1 MLEPARRPTPKEN
14 PMAKELA
21 FVLINPYTV
30 AKSRTGG
37 VIARYISRTG
47 LDFVAAR
54 MFAPNQELAHAY
66 AELIRNDPDID
77 PIIRPMLADYVER
90 EYGPDPATGR
100 RKRVMMLLFE
110 GENAIQ
116 AVKDVTGPIRPTNSG
131 EGVRDTYGDYI
142 LDLAGA
148 VHYLEPAVFI
158 GPNLH
163 ATAEA
168 LKLWCRYSEECG
180 GVVDTAGDVPQGET
194 LEQAL
199 VIIKPDNFRF
209 ASARPGLIIDIFS
222 RSGLR
227 IVAAKIHRMT
237 VAEAEE
243 FYGPVRGVLREKLK
257 GMVSER
263 TAKAVASELSLAIPD
278 DAKAKLGE
286 ILGPIYGDNQFYQIV
301 QFMTGR
307 WGEGLV
313 EEEKAKPGTLHCLL
327 LVYAGLDAIARIRNI
342 LGPTDPSKAL
352 PGSVRREFGQDI
364 MVNAAHASD
373 SVENAKR
380 EMQITKVGAD
390 TLRPWVDAYYP

>member
-1 MLEPARRPTPKEN
+1 
-14 PMAKELA
+14 MAKELA

-54 MFAPNQELAHAY
+54 MFTPNKELAHAY
-66 AELIRNDPDID
+66 AEQIRNDMEIAEPT
-77 PIIRPMLADYVER
+77 RPLLADYVER
-90 EYGPDPATGR
+90 EYGPDPVTGSGR
-100 RKRVMMLLFE
+100 RVMMLLFE

-116 AVKDVTGPIRPTNSG
+116 LVKDVTGPIRLTNSG
-131 EGVRDTYGDYI
+131 ESVRDTYGDYI
-142 LDLAGA
+142 LKQSGS

-158 GPNLH
+158 GPSAH
-163 ATAEA
+163 AVEQA
-168 LKLWCRYSEECG
+168 LKLWAKYSAECG
-180 GVVDTAGDVPQGET
+180 GIVDAAGDVTQGST
-194 LEQAL
+194 LEEAL
-199 VIIKPDNFRF
+199 VILKPDNFRF

-227 IVAAKIHRMT
+227 IVGAKIHRMT

-243 FYGPVRGVLREKLK
+243 FYGPVRNVLREKLK
-257 GMVSER
+257 GMVAER
-263 TAKAVASELSLAIPD
+263 SARAVTTELGMELSEEI
-278 DAKAKLGE
+278 KGELGNL
-286 ILGPIYGDNQFYQIV
+286 LGPKFGDNQFYEII

-313 EEEKAKPGTLHCLL
+313 DSEKEKPGTLRCLL
-327 LVYAGLDAIARIRNI
+327 LVYAGPNAISRIRGI

-380 EMQITKVGAD
+380 EMGITKVAED
-390 TLRPWVDAYYP
+390 TLKTWVEAYYP

>member
-1 MLEPARRPTPKEN
+1 
-14 PMAKELA
+14 MAKELA

-54 MFAPNQELAHAY
+54 MFAPNAELTHAY
-66 AELIRNDPDID
+66 AEQIRNDLEID
-77 PIIRPMLADYVER
+77 ETTRPLLADYVER
-90 EYGPDPATGR
+90 EYGPDPVSGCSR
-100 RKRVMMLLFE
+100 RVMMLLFE

-116 AVKDVTGPIRPTNSG
+116 LVKEVTGPIRPTNSG
-131 EGVRDTYGDYI
+131 ETVRDTYGDYI
-142 LDLAGA
+142 LGQAGS

-158 GPNLH
+158 GPSKK
-163 ATAEA
+163 AVGEA
-168 LKLWCRYSEECG
+168 LQLWAKFSVECG
-180 GVVDTAGDVPQGET
+180 GLVDSAGDVTQGSAME
-194 LEQAL
+194 EAL
-199 VIIKPDNFRF
+199 VILKPDNFRF

-227 IVAAKIHRMT
+227 IVGAKIHRMT

-243 FYGPVRGVLREKLK
+243 FYGPVRHVLREKLK
-257 GMVSER
+257 GMVAER
-263 TAKAVASELSLAIPD
+263 AAKAVATELGMEVPEEI
-278 DAKAKLGE
+278 KGELGDL
-286 ILGPIYGDNQFYQIV
+286 LGPKYGDNQFYEII

-313 EEEKAKPGTLHCLL
+313 DEEKAKPGSLRCLL
-327 LVYAGLDAIARIRNI
+327 LVYAGPNAISRIRGI

-373 SVENAKR
+373 SVENARR
-380 EMQITKVGAD
+380 EMGITKVGED
-390 TLRPWVDAYYP
+390 TLQTWVEAYYP

>member
-1 MLEPARRPTPKEN
+1 
-14 PMAKELA
+14 MAKELA

-54 MFAPNQELAHAY
+54 MFAPSAELAQAY
-66 AELIRNDPDID
+66 AQLIRTDLEVDPV
-77 PIIRPMLADYVER
+77 IRPILADYVER
-90 EYGPDPATGR
+90 EFGPDPATGR
-100 RKRVMMLLFE
+100 SRRVMMLLFE

-116 AVKDVTGPIRPTNSG
+116 SVKDVTGPIRPTNSG
-131 EGVRDTYGDYI
+131 ESVRDTYGDHI
-142 LDLAGA
+142 LDAAGA

-158 GPNLH
+158 GPTVH
-163 ATAEA
+163 ATGEA
-168 LKLWCRYSEECG
+168 LKLWAKYSVSCG
-180 GVVDTAGDVPQGET
+180 GIVDAAGDVAQGAASE
-194 LEQAL
+194 EAL
-199 VIIKPDNFRF
+199 VILKPDNFRF

-227 IVAAKIHRMT
+227 IVGAKIHRMT

-243 FYGPVRGVLREKLK
+243 FYGPVRHMLREKLK
-257 GMVSER
+257 GKVAER
-263 TAKAVASELSLAIPD
+263 SAKALATELNMEIPEAVKGQIGD
-278 DAKAKLGE
+278 
-286 ILGPIYGDNQFYQIV
+286 ILGPIFGDNQFYQIV

-313 EEEKAKPGTLHCLL
+313 DEEKTKPGNLRCLL
-327 LVYAGLDAIARIRNI
+327 LVYAGPNAISRIRSI

-373 SVENAKR
+373 SVENARR
-380 EMQITKVGAD
+380 EMGITKVGED
-390 TLRPWVDAYYP
+390 TICSWVEAYYP

>member
-1 MLEPARRPTPKEN
+1 
-14 PMAKELA
+14 MAKELA

-30 AKSRTGG
+30 SKSRTGG

-47 LDFVAAR
+47 LDLVAAR
-54 MFAPNQELAHAY
+54 MFAPHAALANAF
-66 AELIRNDPDID
+66 AEQIRSDTDVDPLIRPL
-77 PIIRPMLADYVER
+77 LADYAAR

-100 RKRVMMLLFE
+100 CRRVMMLLFE

-116 AVKDVTGPIRPTNSG
+116 LVKDVTGPIRPTNSG
-131 EGVRDTYGDYI
+131 ETVRDTYGDYI
-142 LDLAGA
+142 LDVAGA
-148 VHYLEPAVFI
+148 VKYLEPAVFI
-158 GPNLH
+158 GPSPH
-163 ATAEA
+163 AIGET
-168 LKLWCRYSEECG
+168 LKLWAKFSAECG
-180 GVVDTAGDVPQGET
+180 GVVDAAGDVAQGAT
-194 LEQAL
+194 LEEAL
-199 VIIKPDNFRF
+199 VILKPDNFRF

-227 IVAAKIHRMT
+227 IVGAKVHRMT

-243 FYGPVRGVLREKLK
+243 FYGPVRDVLREKLK
-257 GMVSER
+257 GKVAER
-263 TAKAVASELSLAIPD
+263 AAKAVAAELGMEISEEI
-278 DAKAKLGE
+278 KGQLGE
-286 ILGPIYGDNQFYQIV
+286 MIGPTYGDNQFYQIV

-313 EEEKAKPGTLHCLL
+313 DDEKAKPGNSRCLL
-327 LVYAGLDAIARIRNI
+327 LVYAGPNAISRIRSI

-380 EMQITKVGAD
+380 EMRITKVAEE
-390 TLRPWVDAYYP
+390 TIRPWIEAYYP

>member
-1 MLEPARRPTPKEN
+1 
-14 PMAKELA
+14 MAKELA

-37 VIARYISRTG
+37 VIARYISRTN

-54 MFAPNQELAHAY
+54 MFAPNAGLAHAY
-66 AELIRNDPDID
+66 AELIRNDPDVD
-77 PIIRPMLADYVER
+77 PVVRPLLANYVER

-110 GENAIQ
+110 GEDAIQ
-116 AVKDVTGPIRPTNSG
+116 RVKDVTGPIRPTNSG

-142 LDLAGA
+142 LDAAGA
-148 VHYLEPAVFI
+148 IHYLEPAVFI
-158 GPNLH
+158 GPNLN

-168 LKLWCRYSEECG
+168 LKLWAKYSAECG
-180 GVVDTAGDVPQGET
+180 GIVDAAGDVPQGAT
-194 LEQAL
+194 LEEAL
-199 VIIKPDNFRF
+199 VILKPDNFRF

-227 IVAAKIHRMT
+227 IVAAKLHRMT

-243 FYGPVRGVLREKLK
+243 FYGPVRNVLREKLK
-257 GMVSER
+257 GQVAER
-263 TAKAVASELSLAIPD
+263 AAKVLAAELNMGISD
-278 DAKAKLGE
+278 ETKARLGAL
-286 ILGPIYGDNQFYQIV
+286 LGPDYGDHQFYQIV

-307 WGEGLV
+307 WGQGLV
-313 EEEKAKPGTLHCLL
+313 DEEKSKPGTWQCLL
-327 LVYAGLDAIARIRNI
+327 LVYAGVDAIARIRSI

-373 SVENAKR
+373 SVENARR
-380 EMQITKVGAD
+380 EMKIVKVGED
-390 TLRPWVDAYYP
+390 TLGPLVQAYYP

>member
-1 MLEPARRPTPKEN
+1 
-14 PMAKELA
+14 MAKELA

-54 MFAPNQELAHAY
+54 MFAPHAELAHAY
-66 AELIRNDPDID
+66 AEQIRNDLEVEPV
-77 PIIRPMLADYVER
+77 IRPILADYVER
-90 EYGPDPATGR
+90 EYGPDPATGQ

-110 GENAIQ
+110 GDNAIQ
-116 AVKDVTGPIRPTNSG
+116 AVKDVTGTIRPTNTG
-131 EGVRDTYGDYI
+131 ESVRDTYGDYI
-142 LDLAGA
+142 MDAAGA
-148 VHYLEPAVFI
+148 VQYLEPAVFI
-158 GPNLH
+158 GPNIK
-163 ATAEA
+163 ATGEA
-168 LKLWCRYSEECG
+168 LTLWARYTEECG
-180 GVVDTAGDVPQGET
+180 GIVDTAGDVPTGET
-194 LEQAL
+194 LEEAL
-199 VIIKPDNFRF
+199 VIIKPDSFRF
-209 ASARPGLIIDIFS
+209 ASARPGLIIDVFS

-237 VAEAEE
+237 VAEAED

-257 GMVSER
+257 GLVAER
-263 TAKAVASELSLAIPD
+263 SAKAVAAELDMVIPED
-278 DAKAKLGE
+278 VKGQLGE
-286 ILGPIYGDNQFYQIV
+286 LLGPRYGENQFYLII

-313 EEEKAKPGTLHCLL
+313 EEEKTKPGTSQCLL
-327 LVYAGLDAIARIRNI
+327 LVYAGVNAIDRIRSI

-352 PGSVRREFGQDI
+352 PGSVRREFGENI

-380 EMQITKVGAD
+380 EMKITQVGAD
-390 TLRPWVDAYYP
+390 TVRPLVDTYYP

>member
-1 MLEPARRPTPKEN
+1 
-14 PMAKELA
+14 MAKELA

-54 MFAPNQELAHAY
+54 MFAPNAELAHAY
-66 AELIRNDPDID
+66 AELIRNDPEID
-77 PIIRPMLADYVER
+77 PVLRPILADYVER

-116 AVKDVTGPIRPTNSG
+116 AVKNVTGPIRPTNSG

-142 LDLAGA
+142 LDAAGA
-148 VHYLEPAVFI
+148 IHYLEPAVFI
-158 GPNLH
+158 GPNPH
-163 ATAEA
+163 ATADA
-168 LKLWCRYSEECG
+168 LKLWARFSEECG
-180 GVVDTAGDVPQGET
+180 GVVDAAGDVPQGAT
-194 LEQAL
+194 LEEAL

-243 FYGPVRGVLREKLK
+243 FYGPVRHVLRDKLK

-263 TAKAVASELSLAIPD
+263 AAKAVSAELGMAIHD
-278 DAKAKLGE
+278 DVKTRLGE
-286 ILGPIYGDNQFYQIV
+286 LLGPVYGDNQFYQIV

-313 EEEKAKPGTLHCLL
+313 DEEKSKPGTTQCLL
-327 LVYAGLDAIARIRNI
+327 LVYAGVNAIARIRDI

-373 SVENAKR
+373 SVENAQR
-380 EMQITKVGAD
+380 EMRIVQVGAD
-390 TLRPWVDAYYP
+390 TLRPWLEAYYP

>member
-1 MLEPARRPTPKEN
+1 
-14 PMAKELA
+14 MAKELA

-30 AKSRTGG
+30 SKSRTGG

-54 MFAPNQELAHAY
+54 MFAPNQELANAY
-66 AELIRNDPDID
+66 AQLIRNDPDID
-77 PIIRPMLADYVER
+77 AVIRPMLADYVER
-90 EYGPDPATGR
+90 EYGPDAVTGR

-131 EGVRDTYGDYI
+131 EGVRDTFGDYI
-142 LDLAGA
+142 LDAAGA
-148 VHYLEPAVFI
+148 IHYLEPAVFI
-158 GPNLH
+158 GPNPH

-168 LKLWCRYSEECG
+168 LKLWAHYSDECG
-180 GVVDTAGDVPQGET
+180 GIVDAAGDVPQGTT
-194 LEQAL
+194 LEEAL

-243 FYGPVRGVLREKLK
+243 FYGPVRDVLREKLK
-257 GMVSER
+257 GMVAER
-263 TAKAVASELSLAIPD
+263 AAKAVAAELGMEVPEEI
-278 DAKAKLGE
+278 KGQLGD
-286 ILGPIYGDNQFYQIV
+286 ILGPRFGDNQFYQIV

-313 EEEKAKPGTLHCLL
+313 DEEKSKPGTVHCLL
-327 LVYAGLDAIARIRNI
+327 LVYAGVNAISRIRNI

-364 MVNAAHASD
+364 MVNAAHSSD
-373 SVENAKR
+373 SVENAQR
-380 EMQITKVGAD
+380 EMKITQVGAD
-390 TLRPWVDAYYP
+390 SIRPWVDAYYP

>member
-1 MLEPARRPTPKEN
+1 
-14 PMAKELA
+14 MAKELA

-54 MFAPNQELAHAY
+54 MFTPNAELAKEY
-66 AELIRNDPDID
+66 AEQIRNDIEID
-77 PIIRPMLADYVER
+77 ANTRPLLADYIDR
-90 EYGPDPATGR
+90 EFGPDPVTGCGR
-100 RKRVMMLLFE
+100 RVMMLLFE
-110 GENAIQ
+110 GENAVEL
-116 AVKDVTGPIRPTNSG
+116 VKGVTGPIRPTNSG
-131 EGVRDTYGDYI
+131 ETVRDTYGDYI
-142 LDLAGA
+142 LKPSGS
-148 VHYLEPAVFI
+148 VHYFEPAVFI
-158 GPNLH
+158 GPSTNAVEH
-163 ATAEA
+163 A
-168 LKLWCRYSEECG
+168 LKLWAKYSVECG
-180 GVVDTAGDVPQGET
+180 GNVDTAGDVTQGST
-194 LEQAL
+194 LEEAL
-199 VIIKPDNFRF
+199 VILKPDNFRF

-227 IVAAKIHRMT
+227 IVGAKIHRMT

-243 FYGPVRGVLREKLK
+243 FYGPVRNVLREKLK
-257 GMVSER
+257 GKVAERAAKVVSE
-263 TAKAVASELSLAIPD
+263 ELGMELTED
-278 DAKAKLGE
+278 VKGHLGDL
-286 ILGPIYGDNQFYQIV
+286 LGPKYGDNQFYKII

-313 EEEKAKPGTLHCLL
+313 DSEKEKPGTLRCLL
-327 LVYAGLDAIARIRNI
+327 LVYAGPNAISRIRGI

-380 EMQITKVGAD
+380 EMGITKVSQD
-390 TLRPWVDAYYP
+390 TLQSWLEAYYP